1 MLPQIGAFPAPE
13 NPIAKDDSAWT
24 DQ

>member
-13 NPIAKDDSAWT
+13 NPIAKGDSAWT